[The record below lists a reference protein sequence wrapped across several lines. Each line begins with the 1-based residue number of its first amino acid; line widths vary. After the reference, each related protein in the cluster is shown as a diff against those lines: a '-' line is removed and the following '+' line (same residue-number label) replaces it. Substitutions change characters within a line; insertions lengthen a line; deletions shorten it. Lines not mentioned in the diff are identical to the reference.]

1 MDFNEAI
8 RKSIVFRSVRKM
20 NFRMARIVQIFQI
33 IFFNGNGNNH
43 RYLLFEARTVW
54 KREWEQSEKKWV
66 RRENGKGQKDNGDG
80 LRTKS
85 LLQI

>member
-54 KREWEQSEKKWV
+54 KREWEQSEK
-66 RRENGKGQKDNGDG
+66 NGYGEKTAKDKKITGMV
-80 LRTKS
+80 
-85 LLQI
+85 